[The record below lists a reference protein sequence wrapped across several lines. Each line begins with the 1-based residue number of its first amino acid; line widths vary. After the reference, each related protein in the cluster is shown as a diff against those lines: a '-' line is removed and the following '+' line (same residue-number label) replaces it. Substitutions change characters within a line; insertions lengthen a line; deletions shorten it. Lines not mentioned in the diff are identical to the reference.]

1 MLQSFSSVYRS
12 ILEYLQ
18 SFGIVRTG
26 IHQEIES
33 LVIKG
38 VLPGTVDALYFLD
51 VSSGFTFPSNPPL
64 ALFFSTQKPFR
75 FADIFGQ
82 SPSGKEVG
90 IDCKPGSSFHA
101 LHEELARRCPQE
113 RVAESQKPAF
123 QFGGESASRSGSE
136 SASRS
141 GGESASQ
148 FGGKSAF
155 RSARDSFRSARDS
168 FRSGGESAF
177 RSDGES
183 AFRSG
188 SESASRSAR
197 GSFRSGGE
205 SAAIQ
210 TTIEEEFGHLFTG
223 SPSLPS
229 PPSPPSKLKI
239 VKKVRPRKIRH
250 SIGILGVDYNGYLEF
265 LMVQEKNGEWGFPGG
280 RRNPNESAFEAFQRE
295 YLEEVGEDVPY
306 IDGTSFGTHE
316 RKPLKCVFHHGRS
329 NTNTAIYIGMA
340 DSNKVKRM
348 IHKFQPKKH
357 DPEILRVALVPVAHL
372 QQMVEDEHPEMV
384 MRNCAKKSTEE
395 VLKHL
400 KLWE

>member
-1 MLQSFSSVYRS
+1 MISHLSGVKMFLNFVIYKVGQNGRVYICTREVFQVEIMPTFSSVYQS
-12 ILEYLQ
+12 ILDHLQ
-18 SFGIVRTG
+18 SIGIVRNG
-26 IHQEIES
+26 IRQEIES
-33 LVIKG
+33 LVTKG
-38 VLPGTVDALYFLD
+38 VLPGTIDDLYFLN
-51 VSSGFTFPSNPPL
+51 VSDGFTFTLKKKL
-64 ALFFSTQKPFR
+64 AQFFSTKKPFR

-82 SPSGKEVG
+82 SPSGKNVDISCE
-90 IDCKPGSSFHA
+90 IGSSFHA

-141 GGESASQ
+141 
-148 FGGKSAF
+148 
-155 RSARDSFRSARDS
+155 
-168 FRSGGESAF
+168 
-177 RSDGES
+177 
-183 AFRSG
+183 
-188 SESASRSAR
+188 AR

-205 SAAIQ
+205 SAAIE
-210 TTIEEEFGHLFTG
+210 TTFEEEFGHLFTG

-229 PPSPPSKLKI
+229 LPSPPSPPSNLKI
-239 VKKVRPRKIRH
+239 VKKVRPGKIRH

-265 LMVQEKNGEWGFPGG
+265 LMVQENNGEWGFPGG

-295 YLEEVGEDVPY
+295 YLEEVGKDVPY

-316 RKPLKCVFHHGRS
+316 REPLKCVFHHDRS